1 MRLPALRALYGGIPL
16 QRSCYQKDNSIQG
29 NSHMAKDK
37 RRRRHNLTPPSNKHR
52 YGLYDAA
59 RTDEL
64 HIHFSGSDMLK
75 DRYQPSLYIVTAH
88 FTAALLNNSLPCK
101 HFTAYIRAKK
111 GCVLV
116 ISSGYTVNTELRR
129 ANAASNL
136 RR

>member
-1 MRLPALRALYGGIPL
+1 MEESLCSVHAIRRTIAFKEIHTWLKTNVEEDTI
-16 QRSCYQKDNSIQG
+16 SN
-29 NSHMAKDK
+29 K
-37 RRRRHNLTPPSNKHR
+37 RR
-52 YGLYDAA
+52 YGSYDAA

-101 HFTAYIRAKK
+101 HFTAYIRVKK